1 MEVDFIAVGSVK
13 LTGKRA
19 YDNTER
25 QERSQETRARILD
38 VAGQTITAKGYRA
51 ATIAEI
57 ARAADV
63 HVDTVYALVGR
74 KPALLRA
81 LIEGAISGGADPVAP
96 AQRAYVIAMRAEPDP
111 ARKLHLYAEAVTTI
125 HTRMAPLQLAL
136 RDAAST
142 EPDAQRVWKEI
153 ADRRARNM
161 RDLVSELGPAG
172 TLRDGLTLEEA
183 ADVVWAT
190 ASAELFILFTTDRGL
205 TLQQYERWLAD
216 TWQRLLLAP
225 SHRRGRKPR

>member
-1 MEVDFIAVGSVK
+1 VGSVK
-13 LTGKRA
+13 RSAKRS
-19 YDNTER
+19 YDNSER
-25 QERSQETRARILD
+25 RERSQETRSRILD
-38 VAGQTITAKGYRA
+38 AARQIMTTKGYRA
-51 ATIAEI
+51 ATIADI

-63 HVDTVYALVGR
+63 HVDTVYELVGR

-111 ARKLHLYAEAVTTI
+111 AGKLRLYAEAVTTI

-136 RDAAST
+136 RDAGST
-142 EPDAQRVWKEI
+142 EPDAQRVWKDI
-153 ADRRARNM
+153 NDRRARNM
-161 RDLVSELGPAG
+161 RDLIGELGPAG
-172 TLRDGLTLEEA
+172 TLREGLTLDEA

-190 ASAELFILFTTDRGL
+190 ASAELFILFTAERGW
-205 TLQQYERWLAD
+205 TLEQYQRWLAE

-225 SHRRGRKPR
+225 SQPQRRKPRQRPTLV